1 MLDPCSDDAAALAA
15 RHGSGSDRIAA
26 VLSDPLDDC
35 DPDVVR
41 AVLRATDGERPVSL
55 SEWEWRLVAG
65 VPGGASVLDTN
76 PKPFR
81 DLTRR
86 HLSHPADATAL
97 SPREERLLVRKA
109 LHALHGQLSP
119 RNWRSSLSVSA
130 CVPSAE

>member
-1 MLDPCSDDAAALAA
+1 M
-15 RHGSGSDRIAA
+15 
-26 VLSDPLDDC
+26 
-35 DPDVVR
+35 
-41 AVLRATDGERPVSL
+41 LRATDGERPVSL

-97 SPREERLLVRKA
+97 SPSGRSLLVAVRWHTGA
-109 LHALHGQLSP
+109 VTEEPRRRSEGRARDPTTDIDETLTRLHGD
-119 RNWRSSLSVSA
+119 R
-130 CVPSAE
+130 CVQEELDRHL